1 MIQLHVLNGAAAG
14 RRFEA
19 NKFPI
24 TVGRSA
30 DCSFVLNDAGI
41 FDRHFEIQFSS
52 EGFTLQ
58 ASSQAA
64 VMVNDARCETAL
76 LRNGDT
82 IIAGYPKIQFWLGAM
97 QQRGLRVRE
106 TFAWLMIAAIV
117 ATQIYLLLRLISL
130 TR

>member
-19 NKFPI
+19 DKFPI

-30 DCSFVLNDAGI
+30 DCSFVLNDSGV
-41 FDRHFEIQFSS
+41 FDRHFEIQFSP

-58 ASSQAA
+58 ASPHAV
-64 VMVNDARCETAL
+64 VMVNDARCESTL

-82 IIAGYPKIQFWLGAM
+82 VIAGYPKIQFWLGAM
-97 QQRGLRVRE
+97 KQRGLRLRE
-106 TFAWLMIAAIV
+106 TFAWLMIAAVV
-117 ATQIYLLLRLISL
+117 AAQLFLLARLLSS

>member
-19 NKFPI
+19 DKFPI

-30 DCSFVLNDAGI
+30 DCAFVLNDAGV
-41 FDRHFEIQFSS
+41 FDRHFEIRFSP
-52 EGFTLQ
+52 EGFTLH
-58 ASSQAA
+58 ATPHAV

-82 IIAGYPKIQFWLGAM
+82 IIAGCPKIQFWLGAM
-97 QQRGLRVRE
+97 KQRGLRLRE
-106 TFAWLMIAAIV
+106 TFAWMLIATIV
-117 ATQIYLLLRLISL
+117 SAQIYLLARLLSL
-130 TR
+130 TH